1 MKLYLATYDTR
12 RFEFSALGKSER
24 EARRQCK
31 IAWGIHVEQYRKV
44 GAWNFAEFCPG
55 DVCVTEMITGAPYR
69 DGELLTDSGGEK

>member
-1 MKLYLATYDTR
+1 MFLATYQTR
-12 RFEFSALGKSER
+12 HFEFSALGKSER

-31 IAWGIHVEQYRKV
+31 IAWEIHV
-44 GAWNFAEFCPG
+44 AEYSKFSPD